1 MEYSVPMLG
10 VNLGRPSE
18 SRSDALFPP
27 AGGFSTICVP
37 PEITNMDELW
47 SWFRD
52 KPGGIDSTDG
62 FIYTLGPKEE
72 IKTVRID
79 IEAVRKFPGY
89 FSTRSPVR

>member
-1 MEYSVPMLG
+1 MKVIYTDNVDILFNPAVWFALSEAFPHTVIGRHMEYSVPMLG

-37 PEITNMDELW
+37 PQVANMDELW

-52 KPGGIDSTDG
+52 
-62 FIYTLGPKEE
+62 
-72 IKTVRID
+72 
-79 IEAVRKFPGY
+79 
-89 FSTRSPVR
+89 